1 MAGND
6 FEISGA
12 VGGGNNTGAVGGNNT
27 GAGDSA
33 KDVEKRT
40 SNVLEGGLQSKSSDI
55 MEKDQTGGTDGG
67 LIDDGENNNNNGLG
81 NGGYSCGGTRPKIY
95 NTAPFV
101 EFPGQRPAE
110 FDELRMQR
118 FLEFEKFCRQ
128 RSNEQDFFDRQRPN
142 NTNGQRQFNTIEQRP
157 NEHNYYERQR
167 VNNTN
172 GQRPN
177 ERDFFDKQRQNNTF
191 DQRPNNY
198 IDPNKQRP
206 NNYQDTQGQKQPV
219 FEEYTRQRQDIG
231 YRQLQE
237 DDFYRQR
244 SYEYYDVP
252 RSRYY
257 DNFDR
262 KGRNTVPV
270 PLLYEFRDFNTWVTC
285 VRAWSN
291 ATELAK
297 DQQGYLLASEL
308 PKESEKY
315 GKTLK
320 DDFFKACPATELIN
334 NEAGVERVIDF
345 LKSRVFIDEEKELF
359 ETKRQMSNIKRRK
372 NQSIHE
378 FLIDFENIL
387 EKARQL
393 DIDIKND
400 KLLALT
406 LFECANLDD
415 TEETVIRGVCDFLA
429 QDGKRYETVKRKL
442 REVCSK
448 LSDKNERN
456 NEEINLTQYSNA
468 EDDISNRI
476 DEVYISRGWKPPTNF
491 QRYQNSPN
499 RNNRDQNKKTW
510 NKSSGNN
517 TRMGN
522 FSQLRTKKRNPL
534 GPDGK
539 PMRCKLCD
547 AITHFMADC
556 PDAVTNVKKNDY
568 KGNRQGK
575 YEKVYLTRINEQG
588 LEEEKELLMERSD
601 AESGEESVNCTVLC
615 SDNKEDLNNFT
626 AEAINMAAL
635 DTCCTASV
643 TGEKW
648 LDVYLKSLPEDL
660 KQKVQG
666 PSESKRTFIFGNQG
680 RLKSKAKYTIPVKI
694 GGEYNEIS
702 FDVINSDIPLL
713 LSKAEMKKLGITLDM
728 KNDKGYINGKPLVL
742 HTTSAGHYTVDL
754 LQENEA
760 LEEVNVTE
768 LETEDEKE
776 QVKRL
781 DKIHRQFGHR
791 PKKVLVTII
800 KDAGKWNEKFDSMI
814 DKIMEKCEGC
824 LLRKRV
830 PDKPAV
836 AAPLSSDFGQVLTID
851 LKVWNFRKGIYILY
865 MIDHFTR
872 FQVATVVRNKE
883 PETIIKAITTK
894 WLPIFGKVDKIM
906 SDNGTE
912 FSNENMR
919 EVASALNIQLLTTGA
934 NSPWQNGLNER
945 NHHITD
951 NIVRSNMREYPNM
964 SLEVALAWAITAI
977 NSLSN
982 VRGFSPYQ
990 LVFGRQIKLPNIL
1003 DDPPPAWEEPEK
1015 SKSLLETLEALHA
1028 ARKSF
1033 IESERSERIRKAL
1046 KAKIRIADTV
1056 YENGDIVYFH
1066 KEGEDKW
1073 RGPAKVVFQDSK
1085 VIFIRLGAS
1094 YYRVSANRLLKAG
1107 TELAKQIK
1115 AKETIETHDSENERN
1130 ELAEDNNKAD
1140 IQEGSNDTRSR
1151 QAQLD
1156 ETLNEHDQWIE
1167 QRMEKL
1173 QIDAL
1178 ESMNKEQTED
1188 NAPVEHE
1195 QIEEPST
1202 ETNDTNSDH
1211 IADMQQRP
1219 DNTEPENTE
1228 PKETEKVNKN
1238 KERSRKDSIS
1248 KGKKRKKVNQRPAP
1262 AFNEDGTIQ
1271 NANQVLKRKD
1281 RIEILENGKWEKG
1294 SILSHGGKVGGR
1306 NAGWFNI
1313 ELDNGDVFHDEVSKR
1328 QIRYEEKDVQEDDE
1342 VLFIIKLD
1350 SGKKMEIDKISDRKI
1365 RLENEEEAV
1374 FMTLPEEIL
1383 AIMIPKEQ
1391 SNTPEVMQAKF
1402 DELNKLK
1409 AFDTF
1414 EEVDDVGQE
1423 RITTV
1428 WVLTEKGDQ
1437 KRARLTAR
1445 GFQETGEFPTDSP
1458 TVQKG
1463 SVRLILAL
1471 AATNSWTLKTID
1483 ISSAFL
1489 QGDKMDREV
1498 FVKPPK
1504 EANALNKL
1512 WRLNRCLYGLK
1523 DASRKWYF
1531 KVLNKLKEKG
1541 FQKSCMDKGLFF
1553 LIKDGILIGVVG
1565 IHVDDFLQAGTPEF
1579 EKIMEEVVQAFKV
1592 GKLESGEFMYTG
1604 YHMKQAADG
1613 ITFHQNKYVRD
1624 TKIPQLDVQSLKDKQ
1639 RDMTQDELT
1648 QLRQIT
1654 GMINWAAR
1662 ATRPDIAFDALELS
1676 TKFKGG
1682 KVEDLARAQSVAL
1695 KMKKSE
1701 VTVKVSNLLSWEDCQ
1716 IWVFT
1721 DAAFRNLNQKV
1732 DSAGGYV
1739 VFLVNIQTGHSAVIE
1754 WKTNKLKRK
1763 VHSTL
1768 GAETQILYNGIDA
1781 ALGYK
1786 TQIKEM
1792 TKGIVD
1798 LKVRAITDNMSAK
1811 TAVYSESDVS
1821 ERMLRA
1827 DIAIIKDMIDDG
1839 RVLEV
1844 CWVAGKEMLADILTK
1859 RGVIKIP
1866 MLEALETGKLSEN
1879 TLKAVLNKA

>member
-1 MAGND
+1 MSSKDN
-6 FEISGA
+6 ETSGA
-12 VGGGNNTGAVGGNNT
+12 FGGQST
-27 GAGDSA
+27 GAGDG
-33 KDVEKRT
+33 EKRAD
-40 SNVLEGGLQSKSSDI
+40 NVLAGGLQSKSS
-55 MEKDQTGGTDGG
+55 EQSNNVPEGGLQTISSDTMDKEQTDRTDGS
-67 LIDDGENNNNNGLG
+67 LINNGENNNNIQSREGD
-81 NGGYSCGGTRPKIY
+81 YSSGGTRPKIY

-101 EFPGQRPAE
+101 DNPMQKSLE
-110 FDELRMQR
+110 FDEFRMQK
-118 FLEFEKFCRQ
+118 FLEFERFCRQ
-128 RSNEQDFFDRQRPN
+128 RPNEQDYFDRQRPN
-142 NTNGQRQFNTIEQRP
+142 NYHDF
-157 NEHNYYERQR
+157 
-167 VNNTN
+167 N

-177 ERDFFDKQRQNNTF
+177 NYHDFNG
-191 DQRPNNY
+191 QRPNTLY
-198 IDPNKQRP
+198 EPNGQRPNTLYEPIGQRP
-206 NNYQDTQGQKQPV
+206 NNYQDFQGQQQHVHENYPK
-219 FEEYTRQRQDIG
+219 QRQDINNG
-231 YRQLQE
+231 GQNYRQPP
-237 DDFYRQR
+237 DTDNYRQR
-244 SYEYYDVP
+244 SYEFYDVP
-252 RSRYY
+252 RYRYY
-257 DNFDR
+257 DSYDK

-270 PLLYEFRDFNTWVTC
+270 PLLHEYSDFNTWVTC
-285 VRAWSN
+285 VRAWSS

-320 DDFFKACPATELIN
+320 DDFFKNCPATDLIN
-334 NEAGVERVIDF
+334 NEAGIERVIDF
-345 LKSRVFIDEEKELF
+345 LKTRVFVDEEKELF
-359 ETKRQMSNIKRRK
+359 ETKRQMTNIKRRK
-372 NQSIHE
+372 NQNINQ
-378 FLIDFENIL
+378 FLIDFENINQ
-387 EKARQL
+387 KAKQL
-393 DIDIKND
+393 DINIKND

-406 LFECANLDD
+406 LFECANLDS
-415 TEETVIRGVCDFLA
+415 TEETVIRGVCDFTA
-429 QDGKRYETVKRKL
+429 KDGKRYETVKQKL

-448 LSDKNERN
+448 LNENNERN
-456 NEEINLTQYSNA
+456 NEEVNLTQNSNG

-476 DEVYISRGWKPPTNF
+476 DEVYISRGWKPPTHY
-491 QRYQNSPN
+491 QRYQNSSYKNP
-499 RNNRDQNKKTW
+499 RDQNKKTW
-510 NKSSGNN
+510 NKNSGNN
-517 TRMGN
+517 IKTGN

-547 AITHFMADC
+547 ATTHFMADC
-556 PDAVTNVKKNDY
+556 PDAFENTKRNEN
-568 KGNRQGK
+568 KGNRHGK
-575 YEKVYLTRINEQG
+575 YEKVYLTRTNEQG
-588 LEEEKELLMERSD
+588 IEEEKELLIERSD
-601 AESGEESVNCTVLC
+601 GESGEESVHCTVLC
-615 SDNKEDLNNFT
+615 SDNKEELNNFT

-648 LDVYLKSLPEDL
+648 LNVYLQTLPEDL

-666 PSESKRTFIFGNQG
+666 PIESKRTFIFGNQG

-702 FDVINSDIPLL
+702 FDVISSDIPLL
-713 LSKAEMKKLGITLDM
+713 LSKAEMKRLGITLDM

-742 HTTSAGHYTVDL
+742 HTTSAGHYIVDL

-768 LETEDEKE
+768 LETNDEKE
-776 QVKRL
+776 QIKRL
-781 DKIHRQFGHR
+781 DKIHKQFGHR
-791 PKKVLVTII
+791 PKKVLVSII
-800 KDAGKWNEKFDSMI
+800 KDAGKWNEKFDNMI

-851 LKVWNFRKGIYILY
+851 LKVWNFHKGIYILY

-894 WLPIFGKVDKIM
+894 WLPIFGKVDKIL

-919 EVASALNIQLLTTGA
+919 EVASALNVQLLTTGA
-934 NSPWQNGLNER
+934 HSPWQNGLNER

-951 NIVRSNMREYPNM
+951 NIVRSNLRDYPNM
-964 SLEVALAWAITAI
+964 PLEVALAWAITAI

-1015 SKSLLETLEALHA
+1015 SKTLLETLEALHA

-1033 IESERSERIRKAL
+1033 IESERSERLRKAL
-1046 KAKIRIADTV
+1046 KAKIRIADTI

-1107 TELAKQIK
+1107 PELAKQIK
-1115 AKETIETHDSENERN
+1115 ANEIIETNNPENEGN
-1130 ELAEDNNKAD
+1130 ELPSVDNRATYQED
-1140 IQEGSNDTRSR
+1140 STDTKSR
-1151 QAQLD
+1151 QAQID
-1156 ETLNEHDQWIE
+1156 DVLNEHEQWIQ
-1167 QRMEKL
+1167 QRVN
-1173 QIDAL
+1173 QIDNNTL
-1178 ESMNKEQTED
+1178 HNRNKEQTED
-1188 NAPVEHE
+1188 STQVEQPEEIPTTTAEPIVEKPDETPAATTESIDTHEDHNAE
-1195 QIEEPST
+1195 
-1202 ETNDTNSDH
+1202 
-1211 IADMQQRP
+1211 AQQRM
-1219 DNTEPENTE
+1219 DRAGQGNDKKESENT
-1228 PKETEKVNKN
+1228 TNA
-1238 KERSRKDSIS
+1238 RKDSFG
-1248 KGKKRKKVNQRPAP
+1248 KGKKRKKVNQRPIP

-1271 NANQVLKRKD
+1271 NASQVLKRKD
-1281 RIEILENGKWEKG
+1281 RIEILEDGKWEKG

-1313 ELDNGDVFHDEVSKR
+1313 ELDNGHVFHDEVSNR
-1328 QIRYEEKDVQEDDE
+1328 QIRYEEEDVQEEDE

-1350 SGKKMEIDKISDRKI
+1350 SGKKLEVEKINDRKI
-1365 RLENEEEAV
+1365 RLEDEEEAV

-1383 AIMIPKEQ
+1383 AVLIPKEQ

-1409 AFDTF
+1409 AFDTY
-1414 EEVDDVGQE
+1414 EEVEDVGQE

-1489 QGDKMDREV
+1489 QGDEMDRDV

-1504 EANALNKL
+1504 EANALDKI
-1512 WRLNRCLYGLK
+1512 WRLKRCLYGLK

-1553 LIKDGILIGVVG
+1553 LIKDGVLIGVVG

-1579 EKIMEEVVQAFKV
+1579 ERVMEEVVASFKV
-1592 GKLESGEFMYTG
+1592 GKLEAGEFMYTG

-1613 ITFHQNKYVRD
+1613 ITFHQNKYVKD
-1624 TKIPQLDVQSLKDKQ
+1624 AKIPQIDVKSLKDRQ

-1682 KVEDLARAQSVAL
+1682 KVEDLIRAQSVAS
-1695 KMKKSE
+1695 KMKKNE
-1701 VTVKVSNLLSWEDCQ
+1701 VAVKISNLRNWDDCQ

-1732 DSAGGYV
+1732 DSCGGYV
-1739 VFLVNIQTGHSAVIE
+1739 IFLVNIHTGHSAVME
-1754 WKTNKLKRK
+1754 WRTNKLKRK

-1792 TKGIVD
+1792 TKGVID

-1811 TAVYSESDVS
+1811 MAVYSESDVS

-1866 MLEALETGKLSEN
+1866 ILEALESGQLSSS
-1879 TLKAVLNKA
+1879 TLKAVLN